1 MDILFPIDFIVKG
14 TPLSLQASPASK
26 IEWKKTIEIACR
38 SVLPQPH
45 MVSGE
50 LVSVTIY
57 YFAPEGADVDLDN
70 IVKPIL
76 DAMNKLVYLDDGQ
89 VRGIIVQRF
98 DPDTVVSFDNPSDM
112 LLSAVANTAP
122 VVYIRVSDDPLEAI
136 K

>member
-1 MDILFPIDFIVKG
+1 
-14 TPLSLQASPASK
+14 
-26 IEWKKTIEIACR
+26 
-38 SVLPQPH
+38 